1 MLWTNVKTTSFLNET
16 VAKPQEKS
24 ILPTKLK
31 YIYYTDG
38 TWSMGLSELN
48 DYGPDIMK
56 RYRYVIVNIDNFSEF
71 GWTFPIKNKAAQA
84 IKEPFE
90 NIRVSLKKQL
100 DLIDTDDEKDF
111 VKKFFTYFRNKKI
124 LEFLDAMLQKET
136 FLLKKLIEFVQIIL
150 RCLYLKE
157 VMLIGWVK

>member
-1 MLWTNVKTTSFLNET
+1 
-16 VAKPQEKS
+16 
-24 ILPTKLK
+24 
-31 YIYYTDG
+31 
-38 TWSMGLSELN
+38 MGLSELN
-48 DYGPDIMK
+48 DYGPDIMNH
-56 RYRYVIVNIDNFSEF
+56 YRYVIVNLDNFSEF
-71 GWTFPIKNKAAQA
+71 GWTFPIKNKTAQA

-100 DLIDTDDEKDF
+100 DLIDTDDGKDF

-157 VMLIGWVK
+157 VMLIG